1 MSRAQTIIAVT
12 ALIAISAAYLYLT
25 SGFDLVS
32 GGEARAAEIARE
44 MLARGNFILPSL
56 NYEVSTETM
65 TKPPF
70 YHWLLIGSGVL
81 FDWSNRAMHLP
92 SALAALA
99 SLLLVY
105 LLAARMF
112 GRRAGVLACVVLAST
127 LLFLSNASN
136 TRIDVLFATL
146 ILAAFTALYYALDYA
161 QDHAR
166 DYAGASEA
174 PGKTVYW
181 AYLAYVVMGLA
192 VITKGPVGLL
202 LPAIV
207 LLIYLW
213 WAGHWGQLKNL
224 HPGRG
229 LIIILIV
236 ALPWYLGVALTAA
249 PELRQYFFFGQLAH
263 WWSGGNAVMAGQAS
277 AKSALYYFPYL
288 AFGMFPWS
296 LFLPVALLIAIR
308 DVWQGRQ
315 HREQPQIM
323 LLLLWFIGGL
333 VLFSLG
339 GKKAARYLLPILPA
353 AAVLMGYYLDRLIQ
367 ARNTSPR
374 HWGRYL
380 PGIFS
385 LLALSLL
392 VALWGLFY
400 WGVQHPE
407 AALTKLVSGKNAG
420 ETEGITRAWEYL
432 LAHQGAVFASLG
444 LLVVIGMVALLGFA
458 RQRVILGSIATAMVA
473 WLALFAVTL
482 SVKPILV
489 AHSSP
494 RQAAETIRR
503 QLPVKLPVYIGGDAY
518 KHAFRWYL
526 DRDLTLLPRAQ
537 HARHFAENPSDWHIF
552 MTRKPLSI
560 EYIGEQTGAQIPNR
574 PPQQWQ
580 VDYYTIT
587 LFPPSTPG
595 QPQGSPRAAPR
606 SPSSPPGVDIQSGSS
621 AVR

>member
-1 MSRAQTIIAVT
+1 MNELLQVSRKQIVLLVT
-12 ALIAISAAYLYLT
+12 ALIAISAVYLYLT

-70 YHWLLIGSGVL
+70 YHWLLIASGVL

-99 SLLLVY
+99 SLWLVY

-112 GRRAGVLACVVLAST
+112 GRRAGVLACMVLAST
-127 LLFLSNASN
+127 LLFLTNASN

-161 QDHAR
+161 QDNTG
-166 DYAGASEA
+166 DSKA
-174 PGKTVYW
+174 PGKTVYR

-192 VITKGPVGLL
+192 MITKGPVGIL

-207 LLIYLW
+207 MLIYLW
-213 WAGHWGQLKNL
+213 WAGRRGQLKHL

-229 LIIILIV
+229 LLIILIV

-249 PELRQYFFFGQLAH
+249 AELRQYFFFGQLAH
-263 WWSGGNAVMAGQAS
+263 WWAGGNAVMAGQAS

-288 AFGMFPWS
+288 ALGMFPWS
-296 LFLPVALLIAIR
+296 LFLPVALFIAIR
-308 DVWQGRQ
+308 DVWQDRQ
-315 HREQPQIM
+315 HRQQPQLM
-323 LLLLWFIGGL
+323 LLLLWFVGGL

-353 AAVLMGYYLDRLIQ
+353 AAVLMGYYLDRLIE
-367 ARNTSPR
+367 ASKSSSR
-374 HWGRYL
+374 HWSQYL
-380 PGIFS
+380 PGVFS
-385 LLALSLL
+385 LFALALL

-400 WGVQHPE
+400 WGLQHPE
-407 AALTKLVSGKNAG
+407 AALTKLLSGKNAG
-420 ETEGITRAWEYL
+420 ETAGITRAWEYL
-432 LAHQGAVFASLG
+432 LAHQGTVLAALA

-458 RQRVILGSIATAMVA
+458 RQRVILGSVATAMVA
-473 WLALFAVTL
+473 WLALFAVTV

-489 AHSSP
+489 AQSSP

-503 QLPVKLPVYIGGDAY
+503 QLPAERPVYIGGDAY

-526 DRDLTLLPRAQ
+526 DRDLTLLPRDQ

-552 MTRKPLSI
+552 MTRKPLSA
-560 EYIGEQTGAQIPNR
+560 EYIGEQTGEQIQAR
-574 PPQQWQ
+574 PHQSWQ

-587 LFPPSTPG
+587 LFP
-595 QPQGSPRAAPR
+595 AR
-606 SPSSPPGVDIQSGSS
+606 SPAGQ
-621 AVR
+621 